1 MLSLMDYWLRGIH
14 LSSKDMQG
22 SIRYMYVVLSL
33 SSFFPPLLWSSLAIW
48 YLLFHWNSIPSYK
61 INFKI
66 CSNVNI
72 YQIIQY
78 LSHSL
83 STNGT
88 PKICR
93 VLFSKQTTDPN
104 VEIQASM
111 MPRWYFS
118 NKIRKEN
125 IQREQWENK
134 NNDYYWV
141 LLSTRQNSTYFINSF
156 NLYNNSIRYH
166 YFYLTDEDSK
176 AQ

>member
-1 MLSLMDYWLRGIH
+1 MLFLMDYWLWVIN

-22 SIRYMYVVLSL
+22 AIRCMYVVLSL
-33 SSFFPPLLWSSLAIW
+33 SSFASLSPLTLLSVW

-66 CSNVNI
+66 CSKVNI

-83 STNGT
+83 TMYCT
-88 PKICR
+88 PKVCR
-93 VLFSKQTTDPN
+93 VLFSKQTTDSN

-118 NKIRKEN
+118 TKIRKEN
-125 IQREQWENK
+125 IQREQWKNK
-134 NNDYYWV
+134 NNDDYWV
-141 LLSTRQNSTYFINSF
+141 LPSTRQNSTYFINSF
-156 NLYNNSIRYH
+156 SLYNNSIRYH